1 MIDLFFKE
9 SSCLTAAFF
18 CGYAGKSFCRLL
30 EINRGDDI
38 FQLHMSP
45 RKGGP
50 AEFVKKYNR
59 FCCPYTTKRLK
70 SDICHVYRKFYISL

>member
-38 FQLHMSP
+38 FSTAYVTP
-45 RKGGP
+45 
-50 AEFVKKYNR
+50 
-59 FCCPYTTKRLK
+59 KR
-70 SDICHVYRKFYISL
+70 RPG